1 MLLTELNFVSTNFR
15 NVISQK
21 SVSISDSQKVLL
33 PVSSASSLDVVV
45 LDAQFPQEEWV
56 LQNKLPDERCERVFR
71 VPSWYC
77 RAFATWLV
85 CFETKPTDK
94 NIWKC
99 EKYFNG
105 IQLKTNYSWKIA
117 CTSTIISKVSECNFC
132 GPKIQ

>member
-1 MLLTELNFVSTNFR
+1 MCLFNYYIQFQKCDILV
-15 NVISQK
+15 SQK

-33 PVSSASSLDVVV
+33 PVSSVSSLDVVV

-56 LQNKLPDERCERVFR
+56 LQNKLPDERCEQVFR

-94 NIWKC
+94 NI
-99 EKYFNG
+99 
-105 IQLKTNYSWKIA
+105 
-117 CTSTIISKVSECNFC
+117 
-132 GPKIQ
+132 